1 MTAKTLKRESQN
13 NDDEWAERC
22 GYWLRALEAGTP
34 KRKRREPESNPL
46 VLVGH
51 GLSMQVD
58 GGSLL
63 IRDGHTHYPAERR
76 EYRFFKGGLD
86 LPPRII
92 IVDGSGNLSLD
103 ALDWLAEQS
112 IDLIRLG
119 YDGRII
125 TLAGNNGY
133 SADRQK
139 VTWQIAT
146 RANEK
151 KRLEFTL
158 PLIEGKIKETL
169 YDLEQLM
176 RPSASTDKAIETAQA
191 ALDVLS
197 TNPPGNVAKLY
208 DYEGRVAQ
216 GYFYAWRDLDIK
228 WKAEKRYP
236 IPKEWKRYFSRSSLN
251 TRTRIK
257 NMYATHPV
265 NAMLNYAYSVLESS
279 VRIQTITDG
288 YDPSIGIAH
297 GDAIKPHRH
306 AFVFDLME
314 PMRPVTDRTII
325 NLVKEHTFSGADF
338 MLQPNGVCRV
348 NPELA
353 RMISEYCHCSKG

>member
-1 MTAKTLKRESQN
+1 MPVKAQN
-13 NDDEWAERC
+13 IEPSAETHEWAERC

-34 KRKRREPESNPL
+34 KRKRRERESSPL

-63 IRDGHTHYPAERR
+63 IRDGHTHFPAERR

-86 LPPRII
+86 LPPRIV
-92 IVDGSGNLSLD
+92 IVDGSGNISLD
-103 ALDWLAEQS
+103 ALDWLAEQN

-125 TLAGNNGY
+125 TLTGNNGY

-146 RANEK
+146 RANEQ

-169 YDLEQLM
+169 YNLEHLM
-176 RPSASTDKAIETAQA
+176 KPSASTDKAIETAQA
-191 ALDVLS
+191 ALGVLS
-197 TNPPGNVAKLY
+197 TNPPDAVAKLY

-228 WKAEKRYP
+228 WKAGKRYP
-236 IPKEWKRYFSRSSLN
+236 IQSEWKRYFSRSSLN
-251 TRTRIK
+251 TRTRIR
-257 NMYATHPV
+257 NMYATHPI
-265 NAMLNYAYSVLESS
+265 NAMLNYAYGVLEST
-279 VRIQTITDG
+279 VRIQAIADG

-297 GDAIKPHRH
+297 GDAIKPQRH

-314 PMRPVTDRTII
+314 PIRPVTDRTII
-325 NLVKEHTFSGADF
+325 KLIKEHTFSGADF

-348 NPELA
+348 NPELCRSLVNA
-353 RMISEYCHCSKG
+353 TK